1 MVTLRP
7 YQQTGVEKIRG
18 RFGAGD
24 RAVLYVLSTGGG
36 KTYTFSYISAS
47 AAKLG
52 NRVLILV
59 HRTELLT
66 QSSLS
71 LASIGVQH
79 GLIAPRNKAKAV
91 AAAHFDTLGRS
102 YVDQQAMVF
111 VASVQTIARQLDK
124 WAHLFRLIVID
135 EAHHATAGQWART
148 VEACSNARVL
158 GVTATP
164 VRTDG
169 QGLGRHAGGVFD
181 SLVEGPSIT
190 ELIKLGYLVRPKVF
204 APPAQFDLKGIRK
217 TAGGDYNQKQ
227 LAERMDTPTITGD
240 AVAHYQRYLKG
251 KSAIAFCASIAHA
264 EHTAEAMRAAGVRAA
279 AVSGKTPDDER
290 RRMIADL
297 GAGRLDVMASCDI
310 VSEGTDIPSVTGALL
325 LRPTQSEGLFLQQV
339 GRVLRPADGKEH
351 AVILDHVG
359 NCLTHGLPD
368 EERHWTLDGRENG
381 ERGPRDKEP
390 EINVR
395 QCPECYSVHEPAPQC
410 PACGHV
416 YTPEERQIK
425 QVDGELAEVTEAQ
438 REALKQKRRREVG
451 AARTQDEFEK
461 IAAERGY
468 SQGWVYK
475 MMQIRKQQ
483 KRAA

>member
-1 MVTLRP
+1 MISLRP
-7 YQQTGVEKIRG
+7 YQQTGVENIRG

-36 KTYTFSYISAS
+36 KTFTFSYIAAS
-47 AAKLG
+47 AANLG

-59 HRTELLT
+59 HRTELLQ

-71 LASIGVQH
+71 LAAIGVEH
-79 GLIAPRNKAKAV
+79 GLIAPAKKAKAI
-91 AAAHFDTLGRS
+91 AGEHFDTLGRS
-102 YVDQQAMVF
+102 YIDQQATVF

-124 WAHLFRLIVID
+124 WAHLFKLVIID

-148 VEACSNARVL
+148 IEACSNARVL

-169 QGLGRHAGGVFD
+169 QGLGREAGGVFD

-190 ELIKLGYLVRPKVF
+190 ELIKLGYLVRPQVF

-240 AVAHYQRYLKG
+240 AVAHYQRYLGG

-264 EHTAEAMRAAGVRAA
+264 EHTAEAMRQAGVRAA
-279 AVSGKTPDDER
+279 AVSGKTPDEER

-297 GAGRLDVMASCDI
+297 GAGKLDVLSSCDI

-339 GRVLRPADGKEH
+339 GRVLRPAEGKDR
-351 AVILDHVG
+351 AIILDHVG

-368 EERHWTLDGRENG
+368 EERPWTLDGREKN
-381 ERGPRDKEP
+381 ERGPRDEEP
-390 EINVR
+390 DINVQ
-395 QCPECYSVHEPAPQC
+395 QCPTCYSVHAPAPSC

-438 REALKQKRRREVG
+438 RETLRQRRRLEVG
-451 AARTQDEFEK
+451 KARTQDEFER

-468 SQGWVYK
+468 SAGWVHK
-475 MMQIRKQQ
+475 MMEIRRNQR
-483 KRAA
+483 RAA